1 MKVQNIFLRLQ
12 IPSQHLS
19 CNKNDFDFPSSPAPT
34 AAAAWQQNILI
45 IIGTIVNLNILF
57 LIFIIKSYAND
68 IYKTNIRFRLEL
80 KLKQNIEFRHAM
92 TSA

>member
-1 MKVQNIFLRLQ
+1 MQ

-19 CNKNDFDFPSSPAPT
+19 CNKNDFDFPRSQAPT

-80 KLKQNIEFRHAM
+80 KLKQNTEFRHAM

>member
-1 MKVQNIFLRLQ
+1 M
-12 IPSQHLS
+12 
-19 CNKNDFDFPSSPAPT
+19 
-34 AAAAWQQNILI
+34 AAEYIDN
-45 IIGTIVNLNILF
+45 IGTIVNLNILF

>member
-1 MKVQNIFLRLQ
+1 MAAEYIDNNRNN
-12 IPSQHLS
+12 SQFKHFVS
-19 CNKNDFDFPSSPAPT
+19 DY
-34 AAAAWQQNILI
+34 
-45 IIGTIVNLNILF
+45 
-57 LIFIIKSYAND
+57 IIKSYAND